1 MFNQIKNGRVEIPL
15 FLPFIC
21 YHKTQIIS
29 MCQEEVW
36 AKMWSCDLGGSACT
50 HVPTTKHKLF

>member
-1 MFNQIKNGRVEIPL
+1 MFNQIKKGHIEILL

-21 YHKTQIIS
+21 YHKAQIIS
-29 MCQEEVW
+29 MCDGEEWVG
-36 AKMWSCDLGGSACT
+36 KWSCDLGGSAYT